1 MARFLEDPP
10 EVRGLTPRGS
20 SRPLLAFVHESSK
33 MNRSPLPHDPLPF
46 GARLPRVVVAPPGPA
61 SKALAARLSHTEA
74 RTVTWLSPEF
84 PVFWTDAQGANVRDA
99 DGNEY
104 LDLNGAF
111 GVAVAGH
118 AHPLITE
125 VIRRQAGRLAHGMG
139 DIHPPKVKVEL
150 LERLAEL
157 APWGP
162 ADTRILLANSGSE
175 AVEAALKTAHL
186 ATGRPGIVAFEG
198 AYHGLTLGALAT
210 TFRDHFRG
218 PFRERLYPGVGFV
231 PFPDAMED
239 GEAGAQAALEAFEQA
254 LDEGDERGHPVGAVL
269 LEPIQGRG
277 GVRVPPPGFLREVSR
292 RARLRGALVL
302 YDEIYTGL
310 GRTGTLFALEAEGVV
325 PDLLCI
331 GKALGGGLPLSACMG
346 SAAVMD
352 AWPPSTGE
360 AIHTSTFLGHP
371 LACAAALA
379 FLDVL
384 EGEGLVER
392 AETMGKTL
400 VTRMA
405 EALADIPGI
414 RGIRGRGM
422 FQGIVVGGPGWP
434 EGVGGREVMLAA
446 LRRGLIVLPAG
457 ARGEVV
463 ELSPPL
469 TLTTGQLE
477 AAVEGLAEAVKEVA
491 VREST

>member
-1 MARFLEDPP
+1 MNGSSLPPEDPSAEEFSP
-10 EVRGLTPRGS
+10 EEPPAAG
-20 SRPLLAFVHESSK
+20 
-33 MNRSPLPHDPLPF
+33 LPF
-46 GARLPRVVVAPPGPA
+46 GTRLPRVVSPPPGPA
-61 SKALAARLSHTEA
+61 SRALAARLARTEA

-84 PVFWTDAQGANVRDA
+84 PVFWTEARGANVRDA

-118 AHPLITE
+118 AHPRITE
-125 VIRRQAGRLAHGMG
+125 VIRTQARRLTHGMG
-139 DIHPPKVKVEL
+139 DIHPPVMKVEL
-150 LERLAEL
+150 LERLAEMG
-157 APWGP
+157 PWG
-162 ADTRILLANSGSE
+162 AAETRTLLASSGSE
-175 AVEAALKTAHL
+175 AVEAALKTALL
-186 ATGRPGIVAFEG
+186 ATRRPGIVAFEG

-210 TFRDHFRG
+210 TYRDHFRG

-239 GEAGAQAALEAFEQA
+239 GEAGGQAAIEALEKA
-254 LDEGDERGHPVGAVL
+254 LDEGDETGHPVGAVV

-277 GVRVPPPGFLREVSR
+277 GVRVPPPGFLREVAV
-292 RARLRGALVL
+292 RARRRGALVI

-346 SAAVMD
+346 PAAVMD
-352 AWPPSTGE
+352 AWPRSTGE

-384 EGEGLVER
+384 EEEGLVER
-392 AETMGKTL
+392 AQAQGETLSARMG
-400 VTRMA
+400 
-405 EALADIPGI
+405 EALSHLPGI

-422 FQGIVVGGPGWP
+422 FQGVVVGGPGWP

-469 TLTTGQLE
+469 TLTSRQLE
-477 AAVEGLAEAVKEVA
+477 AAVEGLAEALREVA
-491 VREST
+491 DQGSI